1 MPLPHK
7 ILLVDDNPLVL
18 EMMGRALSREG
29 FICLKADSALQAL
42 ALLENDI
49 PDIIL
54 SDYDMPE
61 MNGFEFRQQL
71 MADKKFRH
79 VPFMFLT
86 SMNNAELMLQGMNME
101 AIDYIIKDVPVPV
114 IVSKITNV
122 LNTIREQHERSISE
136 LSRAAVAL
144 HLNSVP
150 QKVPVIKGFK
160 LNFWHKPFQNYPGG
174 DFIDFIQI
182 NERYTFIVLGDVMGK
197 KWGAWFFSF
206 GFLSYVRSAVRLC
219 IYEGDL
225 STKSIMQKINSV
237 VHHDPVVSEV
247 LSTLSLVMIDAEQ
260 KQVCYSGAGDLPLLY
275 YNNTT
280 DKSERIQSGG
290 LLLGL
295 RQDGDF
301 DEHLIKLNP
310 GDKLLIITDGMI
322 DMESAGRKRT
332 DYTSFE
338 QGVIPFLNLHNAFH
352 QIQNSEYLIKKA
364 QEQID
369 DCSLILLQKE
379 TNQ

>member
-1 MPLPHK
+1 MPASHK

-29 FICLKADSALQAL
+29 FICMKANSAMQAME
-42 ALLENDI
+42 LLEKDV

-61 MNGFEFRQQL
+61 MNGFQFRQQL
-71 MADKKFRH
+71 MGNKKFKH
-79 VPFMFLT
+79 IPFMFLT
-86 SMNNAELMLQGMNME
+86 SMNNAELMLEGMNMD
-101 AIDYIIKDVPVPV
+101 AIDYIVKDVPVPV

-144 HLNSVP
+144 NLNSVP
-150 QKVPVIKGFK
+150 QKVPVLHGFGID
-160 LNFWHKPFQNYPGG
+160 FWHKPYQNYPGG

-182 NERYTFIVLGDVMGK
+182 DERYTFIVLGDVMGK

-219 IYEGDL
+219 IFDGDL

-247 LSTLSLVMIDAEQ
+247 LSTLSLVMVDTELSQ
-260 KQVCYSGAGDLPLLY
+260 MSYSGAGDLPLLY
-275 YNNTT
+275 YNYAG
-280 DKSERIQSGG
+280 DKTSRIQSEG

-301 DEHLIKLNP
+301 DEFMLKLNP
-310 GDKLLIITDGMI
+310 GDQILMLTDGMI
-322 DMESAGRKRT
+322 DEETAGRKRS
-332 DYTSFE
+332 DYSNFE
-338 QGVIPFLNLHNAFH
+338 QAITAFLGKPDTFNQIRNSDFLN
-352 QIQNSEYLIKKA
+352 KKA

-369 DCSLILLQKE
+369 DCSLIFLQKE
-379 TNQ
+379 IN